1 VVSLEWWIEIAVKIL
16 VVFLLLLTAVAY
28 TVLLE
33 RRVLAHIQSRIGPN
47 RVGPQGLLQP
57 VADALKLM
65 SKETVVPHAADRV
78 MFLLAPV
85 FAMVPGLVAFSVIP
99 FGESLH
105 ILGRDVTL
113 QITDV
118 NVAALLIL
126 ALSSI
131 GVYGAFLGGWSS
143 NNKFALMGALRSSS
157 QMISYE
163 VTMGLVVVTVVLLA
177 SSFSL
182 RQIVE
187 AQREYWFILLQPVGF
202 ALFIVAAL
210 AELNRTPFDLPEAEP
225 ELVAGYHSEY
235 SGMRFAMYMLGEYV
249 GVFTMTSLA
258 VLLFLGGW
266 LVPWPSPVWMGPVW
280 FAVKVM
286 IIVFFMM
293 WTRGTLPRFRYDQ
306 LMKFGWK
313 FMLPLALANLVVT
326 ALVVVLLES

>member
-1 VVSLEWWIEIAVKIL
+1 
-16 VVFLLLLTAVAY
+16 
-28 TVLLE
+28 
-33 RRVLAHIQSRIGPN
+33 
-47 RVGPQGLLQP
+47 
-57 VADALKLM
+57 
-65 SKETVVPHAADRV
+65 
-78 MFLLAPV
+78 
-85 FAMVPGLVAFSVIP
+85 MVPGLVAFSVIP

-163 VTMGLVVVTVVLLA
+163 VTLGLVVVTVVLLA

-187 AQREYWFILLQPVGF
+187 AQQEYWFILLQPVGF
-202 ALFIVAAL
+202 ALFIVGAL

-249 GVFTMTSLA
+249 GVFTMTSFA

-266 LVPWPSPVWMGPVW
+266 LVPWPSPAWMGPVW
-280 FAVKVM
+280 FAGKVM